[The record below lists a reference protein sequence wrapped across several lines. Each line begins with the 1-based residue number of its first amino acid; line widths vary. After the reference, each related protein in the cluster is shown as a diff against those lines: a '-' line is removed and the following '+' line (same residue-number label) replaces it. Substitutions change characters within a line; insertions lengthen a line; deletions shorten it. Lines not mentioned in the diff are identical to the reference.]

1 MSIIIK
7 GGTIVNEGKT
17 FVGDVV
23 IEGEQIASVS
33 PSIST
38 STSSSTVIDAT
49 GSSRARAG
57 QQRQAA

>member
-33 PSIST
+33 PSISST
-38 STSSSTVIDAT
+38 STLSI
-49 GSSRARAG
+49 
-57 QQRQAA
+57 